1 MVRKLP
7 RAKGYDKAATL
18 RHLKQMVKSG
28 TFVTEYVKQNGLR
41 LDTFM
46 LAVATHDPSSLGQ
59 LPCHAIQNDPKLI
72 TQNCEECGDVFWP
85 SRKGSRFC
93 SSSCGNTA
101 RRDRDYFDGRRKDT
115 IGLAEGVCQLCSRH
129 VDKGLSSHHV
139 FGKAND
145 PENEYLLALCR
156 GCHQI
161 VSELAL
167 KKWCGDP
174 EVMARMIELAY
185 AQHEGDVLIGLHR
198 NGEGI
203 VWEVSYRLTP

>member
-28 TFVTEYVKQNGLR
+28 TFVTEYVKANGLK

-46 LAVATHDPSSLGQ
+46 LALRKYMESADKKAVYDLCE
-59 LPCHAIQNDPKLI
+59 LDPKLI
-72 TQNCEECGDVFWP
+72 QQHCEECNEPYWP
-85 SRKGSRFC
+85 SRRGTKFC
-93 SSSCGNTA
+93 SPSCGRKHKTDA
-101 RRDRDYFDGRRKDT
+101 TYFGGRRKDT
-115 IGLAEGVCQLCSRH
+115 VGLAEGVCQLCSRH

-145 PENEYLLALCR
+145 PENKHLLALCR

-167 KKWCGDP
+167 KKWCTDP
-174 EVMARMIELAY
+174 VVLAKLVMLSCLQRDGAY
-185 AQHEGDVLIGLHR
+185 WVDKTSQLG
-198 NGEGI
+198 
-203 VWEVSYRLTP
+203 VSVVFTLDPP